1 MAGINAPRHTTLSQ
15 LQRSIQECVVG
26 RFTLPIWV
34 SAEISDAKVNG
45 SGHCYMELI
54 EKGKSDGVAKAQAR
68 AVIWRSSYSAISQNF
83 TMQTGQRL
91 ERGIT
96 ILAKVL
102 VNYHE
107 LHGLSLQ
114 ITEIDPTYT
123 IGESE
128 RERQLAIA
136 KLKAND
142 SYDKNRELQ
151 LPTLVQRIAIIS
163 SSKAAGYQDFIRE
176 ITSYEYHFELTLF
189 EAIMQGSVAEESIIE
204 ALIAIANR
212 RKEFD
217 AVVVIRG
224 GGSTSDLNCFN
235 SYRLALHFAR
245 FPRPVIAGIG
255 HDKDQSVVDLVAHV
269 TLKTPTAVA
278 GWLVERMASLDG
290 WLQSAAMEL
299 HRCAIEVSRRHEVML
314 EGYSKELATRSEEM
328 MNREKRSLIE
338 RLQELHNLAYNTLSS
353 KRKELEYSETI
364 INGYSPQKLLELGFA
379 IARSKDIG
387 AIKSVD
393 ETKIGSTITIQLTDG
408 EVDTAVISCRKN
420 L

>member
-1 MAGINAPRHTTLSQ
+1 MATPPRQITLSQ
-15 LQRSIQECVVG
+15 LQRAIQEAIVG
-26 RFTLPIWV
+26 RFALPLWV

-54 EKGKSDGVAKAQAR
+54 EKGASDGVAKAQAR
-68 AVIWRSSYSAISQNF
+68 AVIWRSSYSIIAQNF
-83 TMQTGQRL
+83 EAQTGQRL
-91 ERGIT
+91 ERGIS
-96 ILAKVL
+96 ILAKVV

-107 LHGLSLQ
+107 LHGMSLQ

-142 SYDKNRELQ
+142 SYNKNRELQ
-151 LPTLVQRIAIIS
+151 LPKLVQRLAIVS

-176 ITSYEYHFELTLF
+176 ITSYEYHFNLTLF
-189 EAIMQGSVAEESIIE
+189 EATMQGAAAEESIIE

-212 RKEFD
+212 REEFD

-224 GGSTSDLNCFN
+224 GGSVNDLNCFN

-245 FPRPVIAGIG
+245 FPRPVISGIG
-255 HDKDQSVVDLVAHV
+255 HDKDCSVVDLVAHV
-269 TLKTPTAVA
+269 ALKTPTAVA

-299 HRCAIEVSRRHEVML
+299 HRFAVELSRRKEVML
-314 EGYSKELATRSEEM
+314 EGYAKELATRSEEM
-328 MNREKRSLIE
+328 VNREKRELIE
-338 RLQELHNLAYNTLSS
+338 SLQELPDLAYNTLTL
-353 KRKELEYSETI
+353 KRKELDHAQTI
-364 INGYSPQKLLELGFA
+364 IEGYSPQRLLELGFS
-379 IARSKDIG
+379 IARDMHNR
-387 AIKSVD
+387 AIESID
-393 ETKIGSTITIQLTDG
+393 EVNINDTITIQLADG
-408 EVDTAVISCRKN
+408 EIDTKVTSCRKTK
-420 L
+420 

>member
-1 MAGINAPRHTTLSQ
+1 MTNMNAPQHTTLSQ
-15 LQRSIQECVVG
+15 LQRSIQECIVG
-26 RFTLPIWV
+26 RFALPIWV

-54 EKGKSDGVAKAQAR
+54 EKGASDGVAKAQAR
-68 AVIWRSSYSAISQNF
+68 AVIWRSGYSAIAQRF
-83 TMQTGQRL
+83 ETQTGQRL

-114 ITEIDPTYT
+114 ITDIDPTYT

-136 KLKAND
+136 KLKANE
-142 SYDKNRELQ
+142 SYDKNRELK
-151 LPTLVQRIAIIS
+151 LPNLVQRIAIIS

-176 ITSYEYHFELTLF
+176 ITSFEYHFELTLF
-189 EAIMQGSVAEESIIE
+189 EAIMQGAAAEESIIQ

-212 RKEFD
+212 RDEFD

-245 FPRPVIAGIG
+245 FPRPVISGIG

-269 TLKTPTAVA
+269 ALKTPTAVA
-278 GWLVERMASLDG
+278 GWLVERMATLDS
-290 WLQSAAMEL
+290 WLQSAALEL
-299 HRCAIEVSRRHEVML
+299 HRYAVEISHRKEVEL
-314 EGYSKELATRSEEM
+314 EGFSKELATRSEETI
-328 MNREKRSLIE
+328 NRNKRELIE
-338 RLQELHNLAYNTLSS
+338 RLQELPDLAYNTLTI
-353 KRKELEYSETI
+353 RQKELDYAATI
-364 INGYSPQKLLELGFA
+364 VDGYSPKRLLELGFA
-379 IARSKDIG
+379 IARSEHNRAVKSTNDVEIG
-387 AIKSVD
+387 NQ
-393 ETKIGSTITIQLTDG
+393 ITIQLTDG
-408 EVDTAVISCRKN
+408 EIDTKVTAIKKKE
-420 L
+420 